1 MKSKIIITTFKA
13 DELKINELAKELIE
27 KQLAS
32 CINLMPKINSIYNWN
47 NKIHNIE
54 EVMMM
59 IKTIEQN
66 IDKIKAILE
75 SKHPYDI
82 PEIICCDFD
91 ILNYRY
97 KEWFYSNLR
106 FTS

>member
-91 ILNYRY
+91 ILNNSY